1 MSSHY
6 VIGLINRNFSLN
18 LNWLEKILHK
28 LAKKKKIQKKVIY
41 VCKILNISQTLF
53 KGSFCDFSLILILT
67 T

>member
-28 LAKKKKIQKKVIY
+28 LAKKKNSKESDLCVQNPKY
-41 VCKILNISQTLF
+41 FTNIV
-53 KGSFCDFSLILILT
+53 
-67 T
+67 